1 VENTIKEEKKKKSNP
16 LIDILFN
23 IIIPSFI
30 LLKLSNPERLG
41 QLNAFILAISFP
53 VCYGLYDL
61 VRSKNYNPFAIL
73 GFVNVLLT
81 GSLGLLKA
89 AGIWF
94 AVKEA
99 TVPGII
105 GLAIIISMK
114 YKPLV
119 RTMLYNDT
127 IMDINRV
134 DAALDAHSAH
144 QGFENLLKNTSY
156 LLASSFFL
164 SSLLNFTLAIIILK
178 SPAGTVEFNQ
188 ELGKMHF
195 LSFPVIM
202 VPCMVV
208 MSIALW
214 KLINGIKHLTGLE
227 LEEVLKH
234 KD

>member
-1 VENTIKEEKKKKSNP
+1 MEEVVKEDKSKKSNP
-16 LIDILFN
+16 VIDILFN
-23 IIIPSFI
+23 IVIPSVI
-30 LLKLSNPERLG
+30 LMKLSNPERLG
-41 QLNAFILAISFP
+41 QMNAFIIALSFP
-53 VCYGLYDL
+53 ICYGIFDFIK
-61 VRSKNYNPFAIL
+61 RKNFNPFAIL

-81 GSLGLLKA
+81 RGLGLLKA
-89 AGIWF
+89 EGIWF

-99 TVPGII
+99 TIPGII
-105 GLAIIISMK
+105 GAAIIISMK
-114 YKPLV
+114 FKPLV

-127 IMDINRV
+127 IMDTKKVN
-134 DAALDAHSAH
+134 ACLDEHSAH

-164 SSLLNFTLAIIILK
+164 SSILNFSLAVIILK

-188 ELGKMHF
+188 ELGKMNA

-202 VPCMVV
+202 LPCMVV
-208 MSIALW
+208 MMIALW
-214 KLINGIKHLTGLE
+214 KLVTGIKHLTGLE